1 MALTSNQRIIAEYY
15 IASLGRDPDLD
26 GLNYWA
32 GQLDSNSM
40 TQIEIRDK
48 FLDRSIPEVAVR
60 FPVGQEPIETVS
72 NIYENVFG
80 RKGDTGGLEYWVDR
94 LNGSV
99 EGFEPLG
106 ENELISIMLDTAK
119 APENHVD
126 VVYLENK
133 LKTVESYYPDTEEKT
148 SDTPSP
154 LHNQTWVIENTQYYD
169 IGNNILVEVNYDTSD
184 GDADYFINTYTVD
197 GNNYNLTGSDG
208 NQTTLTINSL
218 QVGQNIGIV
227 SVSEG
232 VNESAVITR
241 VGEIEYNSSRPWINF
256 SNNENLVLSA
266 QDYFNSMKTS
276 DGNHYNNLR
285 IDPSSE
291 NELFH
296 ISNPSNDVGVA
307 TVKDNKLYIISEH
320 TDSEGTAIELE
331 ISNGTT
337 TENYYLGEIA

>member
-133 LKTVESYYPDTEEKT
+133 LKTVESYYPDTEPQKT
-148 SDTPSP
+148 SYTIKNGT
-154 LHNQTWVIENTQYYD
+154 LTNTGTKDIVLTD
-169 IGNNILVEVNYDTSD
+169 IGFDMDGALVAHGQKLNFDIDGSIEKGFTAIVNGEKVFNQGIDFQDVIIPENESYYFNDFLPANSYANIPEVSGDMNVEVTLITTVGTFTDETS
-184 GDADYFINTYTVD
+184 AHF
-197 GNNYNLTGSDG
+197 
-208 NQTTLTINSL
+208 
-218 QVGQNIGIV
+218 
-227 SVSEG
+227 
-232 VNESAVITR
+232 
-241 VGEIEYNSSRPWINF
+241 
-256 SNNENLVLSA
+256 
-266 QDYFNSMKTS
+266 
-276 DGNHYNNLR
+276 
-285 IDPSSE
+285 
-291 NELFH
+291 
-296 ISNPSNDVGVA
+296 
-307 TVKDNKLYIISEH
+307 
-320 TDSEGTAIELE
+320 
-331 ISNGTT
+331 
-337 TENYYLGEIA
+337 